1 MVPADGILMKD
12 LHGLDHQLTR
22 FNIHMMLLI
31 GWISFISG
39 IIVNIIYY
47 ADHPS
52 VVEFSWHKIKNSFCS
67 QRKTRI
73 DEAIKQNLHFLLNTT
88 ATNEED
94 DDDSPAVSKRK
105 IFNTFDKE
113 IYGDNFTSRA
123 HSEDY
128 SPPWSRSQNI
138 EEMEK
143 STNIETKLLYGY
155 KETKI

>member
-1 MVPADGILMKD
+1 MKD

-31 GWISFISG
+31 GWISFMSG

-52 VVEFSWHKIKNSFCS
+52 VVEFSWNKVKNSFCS
-67 QRKTRI
+67 SKSKNRI

-105 IFNTFDKE
+105 IFNTFDEE
-113 IYGDNFTSRA
+113 IYGDNYTSRA

-128 SPPWSRSQNI
+128 SPI
-138 EEMEK
+138 
-143 STNIETKLLYGY
+143 IETKLLYGY